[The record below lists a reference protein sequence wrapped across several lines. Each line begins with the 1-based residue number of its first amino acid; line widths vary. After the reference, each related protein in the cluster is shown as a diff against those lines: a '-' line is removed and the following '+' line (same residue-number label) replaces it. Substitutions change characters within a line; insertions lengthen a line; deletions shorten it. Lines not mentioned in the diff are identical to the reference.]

1 MNAMIYKKK
10 GPLVLFLVPTF
21 LFLTMYLYYPFLMN
35 IYNSL
40 NKIGGLGESSR
51 GLNEPVWE
59 NYVKMFTDPL
69 MRTALKNT
77 MILMILTVVFQ
88 VGIALVLAL
97 MVDNIKV
104 GAKFFRTVYFFS
116 IVISATALGLLFN
129 LIFLYD
135 GGMLNQLLQN
145 LGLAAENIDW
155 KDPAHFFVTMM
166 VPVIWQYVGFYF
178 VILVTG
184 LNNISTDI
192 YEAAE
197 IDGASG
203 LGRIRYITLP
213 LLHNTLCTCL
223 VLAITGSLK
232 VFDLPWTMFVGGLPL
247 DKSWLTGT
255 YMYYQTMVLQDVDYG
270 SAIAILIVVLGVI
283 RSDTFSLPI
292 GDKFTLENYVTAF
305 KRVDIGT
312 AYVNSIVISGAVT
325 VVVMVLAGLAAYAM
339 VRYSFR
345 LRGFLHSMIIAS
357 MMFPVFSTIIPVFRM
372 ESSWGIVNTG
382 SIWLTRLSVVLPQIA
397 GNLSFAIIVL
407 MGFIRSLPVD
417 LEEAAYLEGYNVY
430 QIFFRIIMPL
440 AKPSFA
446 TVGIFTFLWSYNDLF
461 LQMFFL
467 RSKKFFTITRLLN
480 EISSQAGTNYGLMV
494 AAVVMVVIPV
504 LVVYIF
510 LQNYIIK
517 GMTAG
522 AVKG

>member
-1 MNAMIYKKK
+1 MPHAPGAVRRTERRRVRPKNDGASRARIPQTNAEKKGSLAMNAMIYKKK

-104 GAKFFRTVYFFS
+104 GVKFFRTVYFFP

-270 SAIAILIVVLGVI
+270 SAIAILIVVLGV
-283 RSDTFSLPI
+283 
-292 GDKFTLENYVTAF
+292 
-305 KRVDIGT
+305 
-312 AYVNSIVISGAVT
+312 VIS
-325 VVVMVLAGLAAYAM
+325 
-339 VRYSFR
+339 
-345 LRGFLHSMIIAS
+345 
-357 MMFPVFSTIIPVFRM
+357 
-372 ESSWGIVNTG
+372 
-382 SIWLTRLSVVLPQIA
+382 QIA
-397 GNLSFAIIVL
+397 N
-407 MGFIRSLPVD
+407 R
-417 LEEAAYLEGYNVY
+417 
-430 QIFFRIIMPL
+430 IF
-440 AKPSFA
+440 KEKD
-446 TVGIFTFLWSYNDLF
+446 Y
-461 LQMFFL
+461 
-467 RSKKFFTITRLLN
+467 
-480 EISSQAGTNYGLMV
+480 
-494 AAVVMVVIPV
+494 
-504 LVVYIF
+504 
-510 LQNYIIK
+510 
-517 GMTAG
+517 
-522 AVKG
+522 